1 MTKITRTIREQVTQ
15 RIRDDVVS
23 GSFDPGQALRETE
36 FAERYG
42 VSRGP
47 VRDAFLQLSQEGFL
61 SYEANRGVTVKQP
74 PKADHRELIVSLRKQ
89 VELFVLNRGFETITD
104 EARGELQQLTDELQ
118 RECAAKNVAQIAQ
131 CDMKFHQTILE
142 ACGGSDFL
150 TIWRWLCSQ
159 MLLTYSRLENY
170 MDIHAEHVRV
180 LEAVLSNNQEETIAA
195 LEANIR

>member
-1 MTKITRTIREQVTQ
+1 MNKITRTIREQVTQ

-61 SYEANRGVTVKQP
+61 SYEANRGVTVKEP
-74 PKADHRELIVSLRKQ
+74 PQAEHRDLIVSLRKQ
-89 VELFVLNRGFETITD
+89 VELFVLNRGFDTITD
-104 EARGELQQLTDELQ
+104 AARLELQQLTDELK
-118 RECAAKNVAQIAQ
+118 RECKAKNVAEIAK
-131 CDMKFHQTILE
+131 CDIKFHQTILE

-159 MLLTYSRLENY
+159 MMLTYARLENY
-170 MDIHAEHVRV
+170 MDIHGEHVRV
-180 LEAVLSNNQEETIAA
+180 LDGILNNNQEETIAA